1 MSYLSSALRQ
11 RIIALP
17 AKVTIESLNVVSEL
31 LGQVEVVMEQ
41 KTCSLREEFSLR
53 FPEFNSYIL
62 DSVLYAR
69 LVIAFLPFIAEKT
82 NEKCT
87 LFPFGTIFS
96 PTMSLI
102 LPTIL
107 AKDPP
112 FTSQKCSPERCST
125 LSEDILFLKEDKDV
139 LFSLIKGMMKE
150 VAPNLS
156 ALVGEDVGACLLGAC
171 GNSLKRFSFNT
182 GNDVIGLGRNT
193 AAGGGAGILSTSDIV
208 TRTPEQWK
216 MQATR
221 LMACKAVLAARMDL
235 QSNRGDG
242 SGYGAGLREEVI
254 RKLEKM
260 QEPAKLNLQKP
271 IPPPQV
277 QSSKKRGGRRQ
288 RKLKEMQGSAG
299 RRKANRIDFN
309 TPMDYV
315 DDVI

>member
-17 AKVTIESLNVVSEL
+17 AKVNIESLNVVSEL

-41 KTCSLREEFSLR
+41 KKISLREEFSLR

-62 DSVLYAR
+62 DSVLYAQ

-107 AKDPP
+107 AKEPP
-112 FTSQKCSPERCST
+112 FTSERCSSERCST

-156 ALVGEDVGACLLGAC
+156 ALVGEDVGARLLGAC
-171 GNSLKRFSFNT
+171 SNSLKRFSFNT
-182 GNDVIGLGRNT
+182 GNDVIGLGRNN
-193 AAGGGAGILSTSDIV
+193 ACGAGIMSTSDIV

-235 QSNRGDG
+235 QSSRAEG
-242 SGYGAGLREEVI
+242 SGYGAGLREDVI

-288 RKLKEMQGSAG
+288 RKLKEMKGSAG

-315 DDVI
+315 DDAI